1 MTDSSITMYTF
12 SDSTPCKCSG
22 LGDPHYFTFDGQ
34 WIHYQGMCKYL
45 LAGNVGDNGLPV
57 FEVYGQN
64 APWYGSSFYSYTL
77 YVEVKYCGQVI
88 KLGPGLT
95 YTVISV
101 R

>member
-1 MTDSSITMYTF
+1 MTDLSIIIYTF
-12 SDSTPCKCSG
+12 SESSPCKCSG
-22 LGDPHYFTFDGQ
+22 NSDVHYHTFDGQ

-45 LAGNVGDNGLPV
+45 LAGNLGNGLPV
-57 FEVYGQN
+57 FEVHGQN
-64 APWYGSSFYSYTL
+64 APWYGNAFVSYTL

-88 KLGPGLT
+88 RLGSGLT